1 MTDNER
7 RAGYVELGE
16 KLDGI
21 DKRLQKVELSVQSNL
36 DGERSVWAA
45 IEKLTKSI
53 DESNQRQ
60 SEALQKAV
68 TDANKAIE
76 ESVNDRKELHS
87 AVMQQ
92 QADMKIFANA
102 YGSITG
108 WLKSISVILITS
120 MLGIVVGL
128 LTHTI
133 QIS

>member
-1 MTDNER
+1 MTDTER

-16 KLDGI
+16 KLDNI

-60 SEALQKAV
+60 SSALQKAID
-68 TDANKAIE
+68 DANKAIE
-76 ESVNDRKELHS
+76 ESVKDRAELHT

-92 QADMKIFANA
+92 QSDMKVFANA

-128 LTHTI
+128 LTHAI
-133 QIS
+133 QIP